1 MKWAGWS
8 GWPDVNPIIPGLP
21 AFECTAALDERVI
34 REVDLLFAPVAQRV
48 DDYLDWYFTVL
59 GEYERLTGAVMGDF
73 AKHMEQKFAEELFTA
88 TDFHARLAGIDQ
100 GLAQDALAQMTAVSH
115 VVKEHLA
122 AQVQAQPCVLVAL
135 DPQGL
140 DQLNRDQWRAGGAAL
155 TGVVTGTTMVV
166 RLGGHRGTLGTDER
180 PGPLPGRGWTPGGPA
195 LEHDLVLVTRNVRD
209 IELSGVRYFNPFE
222 EPGA

>member
-1 MKWAGWS
+1 M
-8 GWPDVNPIIPGLP
+8 
-21 AFECTAALDERVI
+21 
-34 REVDLLFAPVAQRV
+34 
-48 DDYLDWYFTVL
+48 
-59 GEYERLTGAVMGDF
+59 
-73 AKHMEQKFAEELFTA
+73 
-88 TDFHARLAGIDQ
+88 
-100 GLAQDALAQMTAVSH
+100 
-115 VVKEHLA
+115 
-122 AQVQAQPCVLVAL
+122 AL

-166 RLGGHRGTLGTDER
+166 RLGSHRGTLGTDER

>member
-59 GEYERLTGAVMGDF
+59 GEYERLTGAVMGDY

-88 TDFHARLAGIDQ
+88 TDFHARPAGIDQ

-122 AQVQAQPCVLVAL
+122 AQVQAQ
-135 DPQGL
+135 
-140 DQLNRDQWRAGGAAL
+140 
-155 TGVVTGTTMVV
+155 
-166 RLGGHRGTLGTDER
+166 
-180 PGPLPGRGWTPGGPA
+180 
-195 LEHDLVLVTRNVRD
+195 
-209 IELSGVRYFNPFE
+209 LSGVNYLGRSATIILAG
-222 EPGA
+222 EPRCSLGAESPIFWCGRGTAAGGGVVVAALQTRAVATMTHPRPLTPRGCPGVRRRSGRSRPVP